1 MLAQASMGAP
11 AKGSWGSYQA
21 RWGEGNKGIRYPLG
35 AMRLIFGERDVPY
48 QEARVVVLPVPY
60 DLSLS
65 FLPGAR
71 RGPEA
76 ILLASRELEPFLLEL
91 SVAPEEVG
99 IYAAEPV
106 PFVAG
111 SAEKS
116 HILIREA
123 ALAHLLAGKFVVALG
138 GDHSITHPLVM
149 AHREALGEFSI
160 LHIDA
165 HADLY
170 PEWQGSVYS
179 HASPFYRLLQEGFPL
194 VQVGIRAMDQDS
206 LGLARE
212 KGVGLFPAHR
222 IHREGLPLK
231 AILAALGRR
240 VYISL
245 DFDALDPA
253 FMPSVG
259 TPLPGGL
266 SYRQVVDLLEA
277 VFQEKE
283 VVGMDFVELSPNG
296 QFHAEMT
303 AAQLVYHA
311 IGLKGLQA
319 GWLSPL

>member
-1 MLAQASMGAP
+1 
-11 AKGSWGSYQA
+11 
-21 RWGEGNKGIRYPLG
+21 
-35 AMRLIFGERDVPY
+35 MRLVFGERDTPY
-48 QEARVVVLPVPY
+48 EEARVVVLPVPY

-91 SVAPEEVG
+91 GVTPEEVG
-99 IYAAEPV
+99 IHAAEPV
-106 PFVAG
+106 PWVAG
-111 SAEKS
+111 SAEES
-116 HILIREA
+116 HALIREA
-123 ALAHLLAGKFVVALG
+123 ALGHLRAGKFVVSLG
-138 GDHSITHPLVM
+138 GDHSITHPLVQ
-149 AHREALGEFSI
+149 AHREALGEFS
-160 LHIDA
+160 LLQIDA

-179 HASPFYRLLQEGFPL
+179 HASPFYRLVREGFSL

-206 LGLARE
+206 LAWARK
-212 KGVGLFPAHR
+212 KGVALFPAHR
-222 IHREGLPLK
+222 LHREGLPIRE
-231 AILAALGRR
+231 ILEALGER

-245 DFDALDPA
+245 DFDALDPSI
-253 FMPSVG
+253 MPSVG

-266 SYRQVVDLLEA
+266 TYRQVVDLLSA

-283 VVGMDFVELSPNG
+283 VVGMDFVELSPTG

-319 GWLSPL
+319 GWLEAHG

>member
-1 MLAQASMGAP
+1 
-11 AKGSWGSYQA
+11 
-21 RWGEGNKGIRYPLG
+21 
-35 AMRLIFGERDVPY
+35 MRLVFGERDTPY
-48 QEARVVVLPVPY
+48 EEARVVVLPVPY

-91 SVAPEEVG
+91 GVTPEEVG
-99 IYAAEPV
+99 IHAAEPV
-106 PFVAG
+106 PWVAG
-111 SAEKS
+111 SAEES
-116 HILIREA
+116 HALIREA
-123 ALAHLLAGKFVVALG
+123 ALGHLRAGKFVVSLG
-138 GDHSITHPLVM
+138 GDHSITHPLVQ
-149 AHREALGEFSI
+149 AHREALGEFS
-160 LHIDA
+160 LLQIDA

-179 HASPFYRLLQEGFPL
+179 HASPFYRLVREGFSL

-206 LGLARE
+206 LAWARK
-212 KGVGLFPAHR
+212 KGVALFPAHR
-222 IHREGLPLK
+222 LHREGLPIRE
-231 AILAALGRR
+231 ILEALGER

-245 DFDALDPA
+245 DFDALDPSV
-253 FMPSVG
+253 MPSVG

-266 SYRQVVDLLEA
+266 TYRQVVDLLEV
-277 VFQEKE
+277 VFREKE
-283 VVGMDFVELSPNG
+283 VVGMDFVELSPTG

-319 GWLSPL
+319 GWLEAHG

>member
-1 MLAQASMGAP
+1 
-11 AKGSWGSYQA
+11 
-21 RWGEGNKGIRYPLG
+21 
-35 AMRLIFGERDVPY
+35 MRLVFGERDTPY
-48 QEARVVVLPVPY
+48 EEARVVVLPVPY

-91 SVAPEEVG
+91 GVTPEEVG
-99 IYAAEPV
+99 IHAAEPV
-106 PFVAG
+106 PWVAG
-111 SAEKS
+111 SAEES
-116 HILIREA
+116 HALIREA
-123 ALAHLLAGKFVVALG
+123 ALGHLRAGKFVVSLG
-138 GDHSITHPLVM
+138 GDHSITHPLVQ
-149 AHREALGEFSI
+149 AHREALGEFS
-160 LHIDA
+160 LLQIDA

-179 HASPFYRLLQEGFPL
+179 HASPFYRLVREGFSL
-194 VQVGIRAMDQDS
+194 VQVGIRAIDQDS
-206 LGLARE
+206 LAWARG
-212 KGVGLFPAHR
+212 KGVALFPAHR
-222 IHREGLPLK
+222 LHREGLPIRE
-231 AILAALGRR
+231 ILEALGER

-245 DFDALDPA
+245 DFDALDPSV
-253 FMPSVG
+253 MPSVG

-266 SYRQVVDLLEA
+266 TYRQVVDLLSA

-283 VVGMDFVELSPNG
+283 VVGMDFVELSPTG

-319 GWLSPL
+319 GWLEAHG

>member
-91 SVAPEEVG
+91 GVAPEEVG

-116 HILIREA
+116 HLLIQEA

-194 VQVGIRAMDQDS
+194 VQVGIRAMDQNS
-206 LGLARE
+206 LSLARE

-319 GWLSPL
+319 GWLRP

>member
-1 MLAQASMGAP
+1 
-11 AKGSWGSYQA
+11 
-21 RWGEGNKGIRYPLG
+21 
-35 AMRLIFGERDVPY
+35 MRLVFGERDTPY
-48 QEARVVVLPVPY
+48 EEARVVVLPVPY

-91 SVAPEEVG
+91 GVTPEEVG
-99 IYAAEPV
+99 IHAAEPV
-106 PFVAG
+106 PWVAG
-111 SAEKS
+111 SAEES
-116 HILIREA
+116 HALIQAA
-123 ALAHLLAGKFVVALG
+123 ALTHLRAGKFVVSLG
-138 GDHSITHPLVM
+138 GDHSITHPLVQ
-149 AHREALGEFSI
+149 AHREALGEFS
-160 LHIDA
+160 LLQIDA

-179 HASPFYRLLQEGFPL
+179 HASPFYRLVREGFSL
-194 VQVGIRAMDQDS
+194 VQVGIRAIDQDS
-206 LGLARE
+206 LAWARG
-212 KGVGLFPAHR
+212 KGVALFPAHR
-222 IHREGLPLK
+222 LHREGLPIRE
-231 AILAALGRR
+231 ILEALGER

-245 DFDALDPA
+245 DFDALDPSV
-253 FMPSVG
+253 MPSVG

-266 SYRQVVDLLEA
+266 SYRQVVDLLSA

-283 VVGMDFVELSPNG
+283 VVGMDFVELSPTG

-319 GWLSPL
+319 GWLEAHG

>member
-1 MLAQASMGAP
+1 
-11 AKGSWGSYQA
+11 
-21 RWGEGNKGIRYPLG
+21 
-35 AMRLIFGERDVPY
+35 MRLVFGEKDAPY
-48 QEARVVVLPVPY
+48 EEARVVVLPVPY

-91 SVAPEEVG
+91 GAAPEEVG
-99 IYAAEPV
+99 IHAAEPV
-106 PFVAG
+106 PWVAG
-111 SAEKS
+111 MAEES
-116 HILIREA
+116 HS
-123 ALAHLLAGKFVVALG
+123 V
-138 GDHSITHPLVM
+138 THPLVQ
-149 AHREALGEFSI
+149 AHREALGEFSL
-160 LHIDA
+160 LHVDA

-179 HASPFYRLLQEGFPL
+179 HASPFYRLLTEGFPL
-194 VQVGIRAMDQDS
+194 VQVGIRAMDRDS
-206 LGLARE
+206 LRLAR
-212 KGVGLFPAHR
+212 KRGVALFPAHR
-222 IHREGLPLK
+222 IHREGLPLDE
-231 AILAALGRR
+231 ILEALGKR

-245 DFDALDPA
+245 DFDALDPSL
-253 FMPSVG
+253 MPSVG

-277 VFQEKE
+277 VFREKE

-319 GWLSPL
+319 GWLSREVDHI

>member
-1 MLAQASMGAP
+1 MLP
-11 AKGSWGSYQA
+11 
-21 RWGEGNKGIRYPLG
+21 
-35 AMRLIFGERDVPY
+35 FGEVQTPY
-48 QEARVVVLPVPY
+48 EEARVVVLPVPY

-91 SVAPEEVG
+91 GVAPEEVG
-99 IYAAEPV
+99 IHALGPV

-111 SAEKS
+111 SGEAS
-116 HILIREA
+116 HRLIYEEA
-123 ALAHLLAGKFVVALG
+123 LKHLRAGKFVVSLG
-138 GDHSITHPLVM
+138 GDHSIVHPLAL
-149 AHREALGEFSI
+149 AHREALGGFS
-160 LHIDA
+160 LLQIDA

-170 PEWQGSVYS
+170 PEWQGSAYS
-179 HASPFYRLLQEGFPL
+179 HASPFHRLLQEGFPL
-194 VQVGIRAMDQDS
+194 VQVGIRAMDRDA
-206 LGLARE
+206 LVLARE
-212 KGVGLFPAHR
+212 KGVALFPAHR
-222 IHREGLPLK
+222 IHREGLPVEE
-231 AILAALGRR
+231 ILEALGAR

-245 DFDALDPA
+245 DFDALDPSV
-253 FMPSVG
+253 MPSVG

-277 VFQEKE
+277 VFQAKE
-283 VVGMDFVELSPNG
+283 VVGMDFVELSPSG

-319 GWLSPL
+319 GWLRVG

>member
-1 MLAQASMGAP
+1 
-11 AKGSWGSYQA
+11 
-21 RWGEGNKGIRYPLG
+21 
-35 AMRLIFGERDVPY
+35 MRLVFGERDTPY
-48 QEARVVVLPVPY
+48 EEARVVVLPVPY

-91 SVAPEEVG
+91 GVTPEEVG
-99 IYAAEPV
+99 IHAAEPV
-106 PFVAG
+106 PWVAG
-111 SAEKS
+111 SAEES
-116 HILIREA
+116 HALIREA
-123 ALAHLLAGKFVVALG
+123 ALGHLRAGKFVVSLG
-138 GDHSITHPLVM
+138 GDHSITHPLVQ
-149 AHREALGEFSI
+149 AHREALGEFS
-160 LHIDA
+160 LLQIDA

-179 HASPFYRLLQEGFPL
+179 HASPFYRLVREGFSL

-206 LGLARE
+206 LAWARK
-212 KGVGLFPAHR
+212 KGVALFPAHR
-222 IHREGLPLK
+222 LHREGLPIRE
-231 AILAALGRR
+231 ILEALGER

-245 DFDALDPA
+245 DFDALDPSI
-253 FMPSVG
+253 MPSVG

-266 SYRQVVDLLEA
+266 TYRQVVDLLEA
-277 VFQEKE
+277 VFREKE
-283 VVGMDFVELSPNG
+283 VVGMDFVELSPTG

-319 GWLSPL
+319 GWLEAHG

>member
-1 MLAQASMGAP
+1 MLAQASMEAP

-91 SVAPEEVG
+91 GVAPEEVG

-116 HILIREA
+116 HLLIREA

-206 LGLARE
+206 LSLARE

-222 IHREGLPLK
+222 IHRKGLPLK

-319 GWLSPL
+319 GWLRP

>member
-1 MLAQASMGAP
+1 
-11 AKGSWGSYQA
+11 
-21 RWGEGNKGIRYPLG
+21 
-35 AMRLIFGERDVPY
+35 MRLVFGERDTPY
-48 QEARVVVLPVPY
+48 EEARVVVLPVPY

-91 SVAPEEVG
+91 GVTPEEVG
-99 IYAAEPV
+99 IHAAEPV
-106 PFVAG
+106 PWVAG
-111 SAEKS
+111 SAEES
-116 HILIREA
+116 HALIREA
-123 ALAHLLAGKFVVALG
+123 ALGHLRAGKFVVSLG
-138 GDHSITHPLVM
+138 GDHSITHPLVQ
-149 AHREALGEFSI
+149 AHREALGEFS
-160 LHIDA
+160 LLQIDA

-179 HASPFYRLLQEGFPL
+179 HASPFYRLVREGFSL
-194 VQVGIRAMDQDS
+194 VQVGIRAIDQDS
-206 LGLARE
+206 LAWARG
-212 KGVGLFPAHR
+212 KGVALFPAHR
-222 IHREGLPLK
+222 LHREGLPIRE
-231 AILAALGRR
+231 ILEALGER

-245 DFDALDPA
+245 DFDALDPSV
-253 FMPSVG
+253 MPSVG

-266 SYRQVVDLLEA
+266 SYRQVVDLLSA

-283 VVGMDFVELSPNG
+283 VVGMDFVELSPTG

-319 GWLSPL
+319 GWLEAHG

>member
-1 MLAQASMGAP
+1 MLA
-11 AKGSWGSYQA
+11 
-21 RWGEGNKGIRYPLG
+21 
-35 AMRLIFGERDVPY
+35 FGEVQTPY
-48 QEARVVVLPVPY
+48 EEARVVVLPVPY

-91 SVAPEEVG
+91 GVAPEEVG
-99 IYAAEPV
+99 IHALPPV

-111 SAEKS
+111 SAEAS
-116 HILIREA
+116 HRRIYEEA
-123 ALAHLLAGKFVVALG
+123 LRHLRAGKFLVSLG
-138 GDHSITHPLVM
+138 GDHSIVHPLVL

-194 VQVGIRAMDQDS
+194 VQVGIRAMDRDS
-206 LGLARE
+206 LNLARE
-212 KGVGLFPAHR
+212 KGVALFPAHR
-222 IHREGLPLK
+222 IHREGLPLE
-231 AILAALGRR
+231 AVLGALGDR

-245 DFDALDPA
+245 DFDALDPSV
-253 FMPSVG
+253 MPSVG

-277 VFQEKE
+277 VFRAKE

-311 IGLKGLQA
+311 IGLKGLKA
-319 GWLSPL
+319 GWLRPG

>member
-1 MLAQASMGAP
+1 
-11 AKGSWGSYQA
+11 
-21 RWGEGNKGIRYPLG
+21 
-35 AMRLIFGERDVPY
+35 MRLVFGERDTPY
-48 QEARVVVLPVPY
+48 EEARVVVLPVPY

-91 SVAPEEVG
+91 GVTPEEVG
-99 IYAAEPV
+99 IHAAEPV
-106 PFVAG
+106 PWVAG
-111 SAEKS
+111 SAEES
-116 HILIREA
+116 HALIREA
-123 ALAHLLAGKFVVALG
+123 ALGHLRAGKFVVSLG
-138 GDHSITHPLVM
+138 GDHSITHPLVQ
-149 AHREALGEFSI
+149 AHREALGEFS
-160 LHIDA
+160 LLQIDA

-179 HASPFYRLLQEGFPL
+179 HASPFYRLVREGFSL

-206 LGLARE
+206 LAWARK
-212 KGVGLFPAHR
+212 KGVAHFPAHR
-222 IHREGLPLK
+222 LHREGLPIRE
-231 AILAALGRR
+231 ILEALGER

-245 DFDALDPA
+245 DFDALDPSV
-253 FMPSVG
+253 MPSVG

-266 SYRQVVDLLEA
+266 TYRQVVDLLEA
-277 VFQEKE
+277 VFREKE
-283 VVGMDFVELSPNG
+283 VVGMDFVELSPTG

-319 GWLSPL
+319 GWLEAHG

>member
-11 AKGSWGSYQA
+11 VKGSWGSYQA

-91 SVAPEEVG
+91 GVAPEEVG

-116 HILIREA
+116 HLLIREA

-138 GDHSITHPLVM
+138 GDHSISHPLVM

>member
-1 MLAQASMGAP
+1 MLP
-11 AKGSWGSYQA
+11 
-21 RWGEGNKGIRYPLG
+21 
-35 AMRLIFGERDVPY
+35 FGEVQTPY
-48 QEARVVVLPVPY
+48 EEARVVVLPVPY

-91 SVAPEEVG
+91 GVAPEEVG
-99 IYAAEPV
+99 IHALAPV

-111 SAEKS
+111 SAEAS
-116 HILIREA
+116 HRLIYEEA
-123 ALAHLLAGKFVVALG
+123 LKHLRAGKFVVSLG
-138 GDHSITHPLVM
+138 GDHSIVHPLAL
-149 AHREALGEFSI
+149 AHREALGEFS
-160 LHIDA
+160 LLQIDA

-170 PEWQGSVYS
+170 PEWQGSAYS
-179 HASPFYRLLQEGFPL
+179 HASPFHRLLQEGFSL
-194 VQVGIRAMDQDS
+194 VQVGIRAMDRDA

-212 KGVGLFPAHR
+212 KGVALFPAHR
-222 IHREGLPLK
+222 IHREGLPVEE
-231 AILAALGRR
+231 ILEALGAR

-245 DFDALDPA
+245 DFDALDPSV
-253 FMPSVG
+253 MPSVG

-277 VFQEKE
+277 VFRAKE
-283 VVGMDFVELSPNG
+283 VVGMDFVELSPSG

-303 AAQLVYHA
+303 AAQLVYHT

-319 GWLSPL
+319 GWLRVG

>member
-1 MLAQASMGAP
+1 MLA
-11 AKGSWGSYQA
+11 
-21 RWGEGNKGIRYPLG
+21 
-35 AMRLIFGERDVPY
+35 FGEVQTPY
-48 QEARVVVLPVPY
+48 EEARVVVLPVPY

-91 SVAPEEVG
+91 GVAPEEVG
-99 IYAAEPV
+99 IHALSPV

-111 SAEKS
+111 SAEAS
-116 HILIREA
+116 HRLIYEEA
-123 ALAHLLAGKFVVALG
+123 LRHLRAGKFVVSLG
-138 GDHSITHPLVM
+138 GDHSIVHPLVL

-194 VQVGIRAMDQDS
+194 VQVGIRAMDRDS
-206 LGLARE
+206 LNLARE
-212 KGVGLFPAHR
+212 KGVALFPAHR
-222 IHREGLPLK
+222 IHREGLPLE
-231 AILAALGRR
+231 AVLGALGDR

-245 DFDALDPA
+245 DFDALDPSV
-253 FMPSVG
+253 MPSVG

-277 VFQEKE
+277 VFRAKE

-311 IGLKGLQA
+311 IGLKGLKA
-319 GWLSPL
+319 GWLRPG

>member
-1 MLAQASMGAP
+1 
-11 AKGSWGSYQA
+11 
-21 RWGEGNKGIRYPLG
+21 
-35 AMRLIFGERDVPY
+35 MRLIFGERDVPY

-116 HILIREA
+116 HLFIREA
-123 ALAHLLAGKFVVALG
+123 ALEHLLAGKFVVALG
-138 GDHSITHPLVM
+138 GDHSISHPLVM

-206 LGLARE
+206 LSLARE

>member
-1 MLAQASMGAP
+1 
-11 AKGSWGSYQA
+11 
-21 RWGEGNKGIRYPLG
+21 
-35 AMRLIFGERDVPY
+35 MRLVFGERDTPY
-48 QEARVVVLPVPY
+48 EEARVVVLPVPY

-91 SVAPEEVG
+91 GVTPEEVG
-99 IYAAEPV
+99 IHAAEPV
-106 PFVAG
+106 PWVAG
-111 SAEKS
+111 SAEES
-116 HILIREA
+116 HALIREA
-123 ALAHLLAGKFVVALG
+123 ALGHLRAGKFVVSLG
-138 GDHSITHPLVM
+138 GDHSITHPLVQ
-149 AHREALGEFSI
+149 AHREALGEFS
-160 LHIDA
+160 LLQIDA

-179 HASPFYRLLQEGFPL
+179 HASPFYRLVREGFSL

-206 LGLARE
+206 LAWARG
-212 KGVGLFPAHR
+212 KGVALFPAHR
-222 IHREGLPLK
+222 LHREGLPIRE
-231 AILAALGRR
+231 ILEALGER

-245 DFDALDPA
+245 DFDALDPSI
-253 FMPSVG
+253 MPSVG

-266 SYRQVVDLLEA
+266 TYRQVVDLLEA
-277 VFQEKE
+277 VFREKE
-283 VVGMDFVELSPNG
+283 VVGMDFVELSPTG

-319 GWLSPL
+319 GWLEAHG